1 MPRGKF
7 LNHKGRSRQF
17 TPVEELQREQELEGS
32 LKSIDGN
39 NLDESIDEAIFDGDN
54 SNDNSNDKDNESG
67 NGMTRGKKL
76 GGAVEGLI
84 EISNPN
90 RPIKKSQKYALLTDE
105 AKSRLL
111 EDPLVDKRRRE
122 RAKEKPRSSSNQKT
136 TSEANADLA
145 RLALVR
151 KKREAA
157 AEQRLAARKES
168 NSYQEATPS
177 TSKSDISVKKKT
189 NKHKSVATGG
199 TTDFL
204 KKSNA
209 DNEHL
214 SKFVKGRNG
223 NKRNVSMQA

>member
-39 NLDESIDEAIFDGDN
+39 NLDECVEETIFDGDN
-54 SNDNSNDKDNESG
+54 SNDNSHDKVIESG
-67 NGMTRGKKL
+67 NGITKGKKL

-105 AKSRLL
+105 AKGRLL
-111 EDPLVDKRRRE
+111 EDPLIDKRRRE
-122 RAKEKPRSSSNQKT
+122 RAREKPRSNSNQKT

-157 AEQRLAARKES
+157 AEQRLAAKKEN

-189 NKHKSVATGG
+189 NKHKSGGTG

-209 DNEHL
+209 DNENL